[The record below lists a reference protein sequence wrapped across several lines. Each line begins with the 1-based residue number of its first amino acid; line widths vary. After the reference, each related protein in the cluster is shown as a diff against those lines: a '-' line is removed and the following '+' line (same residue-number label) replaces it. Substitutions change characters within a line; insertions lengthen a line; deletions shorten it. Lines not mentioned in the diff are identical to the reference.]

1 MLQQAATGG
10 PPHAPPEHV
19 SGLVQASPSSQGV
32 SLALAGVEHWP
43 VAVLQ
48 VPATWHWSSALQ
60 VTGLEPVQVP
70 FWHVSVCVQASPSSQ
85 AVPLVFAGVEHAPV
99 PVLQV
104 PASWHWSSAVQTIG
118 LAPVQV
124 PFWQVSVCV
133 QALASLQ
140 AAPSAFAGSE
150 QVPVAGSQVPSWH

>member
-70 FWHVSVCVQASPSSQ
+70 FWHVSVCVQASPSSH
-85 AVPLVFAGVEHAPV
+85 AVPLELAGSEHAPV
-99 PVLQV
+99 AGLQV
-104 PASWHWSSAVQTIG
+104 PAGWHWSEAVQTTG
-118 LAPVQV
+118 SLPVPAP
-124 PFWQVSVCV
+124 PSQVSVR
-133 QALASLQ
+133 APRPPSL
-140 AAPSAFAGSE
+140 
-150 QVPVAGSQVPSWH
+150 